1 MPRRRLTA
9 DERVARACLVKL
21 VEELSAAQL
30 IVLAEELS
38 ELLRF
43 HLRPDPAATVRRPR
57 TRVTLH

>member
-1 MPRRRLTA
+1 MPRRRMTA
-9 DERVARACLVKL
+9 EERVARTCLVKL
-21 VEELSAAQL
+21 LEDLSAAQL

-43 HLRPDPAATVRRPR
+43 HFRPDPAATVRRPK

>member
-1 MPRRRLTA
+1 MSRRRLTA

-21 VEELSAAQL
+21 LEELSAAQL

-38 ELLRF
+38 ELLKF
-43 HLRPDPAATVRRPR
+43 YFRPNPAATVRRST